1 MPTPTIRAI
10 PTFYAG
16 HYFRS
21 RLEARWAVFFDTC
34 GIKWEYEKEGYSL
47 PSGPYLPDF
56 WLPKVSLRDGKPGVW
71 VEIKPVM
78 YTKEEERKAIEL
90 ARETGSPVMILCG
103 SGFYIGNGT
112 YEGFQVQVEKK
123 TKEQKMEE
131 WPSLS
136 LEDLKDFDGHETWI
150 DNCMSLHKCVNPN
163 CGDVKFEF
171 DNHNYWFCS
180 ECSWPTTDEPFRRAA
195 VYAQCERFE
204 SPKRAR

>member
-1 MPTPTIRAI
+1 MPPPAIKAI

-21 RLEARWAVFFDTC
+21 RLEARWAVFFDTF

-56 WLPKVSLRDGKPGVW
+56 WLPEVSLRDGKPGVW
-71 VEIKPVM
+71 VEIKPAM
-78 YTKEEERKAIEL
+78 YTQEEERKAIEL
-90 ARETGSPVMILCG
+90 AGETGAPVMILCG

-123 TKEQKMEE
+123 TKEEMLAEVGFGTF
-131 WPSLS
+131 
-136 LEDLKDFDGHETWI
+136 DDFDGNDTWI
-150 DNCMSLHKCVNPN
+150 DNWMSLHKCVNPK

-171 DNHNYWFCS
+171 YESNYMYCGKCGS
-180 ECSWPTTDEPFRRAA
+180 RSTDEPFQRAA